1 MPILHNVE
9 QKSPEWF
16 ELRLKYPLTASEAQA
31 IGNQGKGLET
41 LIWEKLSERY
51 SIEDKERYT
60 NKDLERG
67 NELEPIARQMYE
79 LETGKKVIEIGFVT
93 NETISK
99 VGGVSPDGLTD
110 TGIEIK
116 CFEDKKHFKMIIDK
130 KKTGSFEIEPQYIWQ
145 MQMQMLFLEKDQWD
159 FVAYNPNFKENLL
172 IQTVYADKEKQS
184 AIIKGLEIGEKLIK
198 EIEQYAS

>member
-1 MPILHNVE
+1 MPTLHKVE

-16 ELRLKYPLTASEAQA
+16 ALRLQYPLTASEAQA

-67 NELEPIARQMYE
+67 NELEPIAREMYE
-79 LETGKKVIEIGFVT
+79 LETGKKVTEVGFVT
-93 NETISK
+93 NEKISK